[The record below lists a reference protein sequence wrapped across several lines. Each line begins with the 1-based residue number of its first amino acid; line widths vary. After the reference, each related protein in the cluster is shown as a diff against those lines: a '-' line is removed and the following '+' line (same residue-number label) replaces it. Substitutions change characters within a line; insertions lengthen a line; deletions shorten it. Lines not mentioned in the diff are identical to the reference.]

1 MDSLSARLAALDP
14 DAHAEPVFA
23 IAVSVK
29 DHAVEVP
36 THAHRHGQLVVALQG
51 AVTCRA
57 EGGLWMAPIGSGVW
71 IPGGVPH
78 SNHVTIN
85 GAICLL
91 FVDPAVPD
99 LPPRCC
105 TLPLSSMVIELIRHL
120 AATEAR
126 PGEPADGQTRRI
138 IEVILEE
145 LRRIDATGFHLPIT
159 DDPTLRLIADA
170 LIRTPEDRASVATW
184 AARVAMSERAL
195 ARLVVRETALSFG
208 RWRQQF
214 HIVTALQKLSAGASV
229 QAVALDLGYGSVSAF
244 IAMFK
249 AALGVSPARY
259 VARMTDP
266 HGRARAASADDRR
279 PLQEHRIAVEPQV

>member
-1 MDSLSARLAALDP
+1 MDPLSARLAALDP
-14 DAHAEPVFA
+14 DVHAGPAFA

-36 THAHRHGQLVVALQG
+36 THAHSRGQLVVALQG

-78 SNHVTIN
+78 SNHVTVN

-91 FVDPAVPD
+91 FVDPSVPD
-99 LPPRCC
+99 LPERCC
-105 TLPLSSMVIELIRHL
+105 TLPLLPMVIELIRHL

-126 PGEPADGQTRRI
+126 PGEPADSRTRRI

-170 LIRTPEDRASVATW
+170 LMRTPDDRASVAAW

-259 VARMTDP
+259 VARMTRP
-266 HGRARAASADDRR
+266 HGGT
-279 PLQEHRIAVEPQV
+279 PTVGWNG

>member
-1 MDSLSARLAALDP
+1 MDPLSASLAAFDP
-14 DAHAEPVFA
+14 DIHAGPAFA

-29 DHAVEVP
+29 DHKVEVP
-36 THAHRHGQLVVALQG
+36 THAHSRGQLVVALQG

-78 SNHVTIN
+78 SNHVTVN
-85 GAICLL
+85 GAICML

-99 LPPRCC
+99 LPERCC
-105 TLPLSSMVIELIRHL
+105 TLPLSPMVIELIRHL
-120 AATEAR
+120 AATAP
-126 PGEPADGQTRRI
+126 PGRPADGQTDRI
-138 IEVILEE
+138 TQVVLEE
-145 LRRIDATGFHLPIT
+145 LRRIETTGFHLPIT

-170 LIRTPEDRASVATW
+170 LMQSPDDRASVPAW

-259 VARMTDP
+259 IARMTRP
-266 HGRARAASADDRR
+266 HAVTSSAGWGG
-279 PLQEHRIAVEPQV
+279 

>member
-1 MDSLSARLAALDP
+1 MNSLNASLAAFDP
-14 DAHAEPVFA
+14 DVHAGPAFA
-23 IAVSVK
+23 ISVSVT
-29 DHAVEVP
+29 DHEIELP
-36 THAHRHGQLVVALQG
+36 THAHRHGQLVIALQG

-71 IPGGVPH
+71 VPGEVPH

-91 FVDPAVPD
+91 FVDPSVPN
-99 LPPRCC
+99 LPQRCC
-105 TLPLSSMVIELIRHL
+105 TLPLSPMVIELIRHL
-120 AATEAR
+120 AATTR
-126 PGEPADGQTRRI
+126 PGEPVDDQTRRI
-138 IEVILEE
+138 TEVVLEE
-145 LRRIDATGFHLPIT
+145 LRRIDTTGFHLPIT

-170 LIRTPEDRASVATW
+170 LIRTPDDRSSVATW

-214 HIVTALQKLSAGASV
+214 HIVTALQKLSAGAPV

-259 VARMTDP
+259 IARMTRP
-266 HGRARAASADDRR
+266 HGEAQTVGR
-279 PLQEHRIAVEPQV
+279 L

>member
-71 IPGGVPH
+71 IPAGPART
-78 SNHVTIN
+78 SKPAT
-85 GAICLL
+85 AICLL
-91 FVDPAVPD
+91 FIDPAVPD
-99 LPPRCC
+99 LPSRCC
-105 TLPLSSMVIELIRHL
+105 TLPLSPMVIELIRHL
-120 AATEAR
+120 AATEPR
-126 PGEPADGQTRRI
+126 PGEPADSQTRRI

-170 LIRTPEDRASVATW
+170 LMRSPDDRASVATW

-249 AALGVSPARY
+249 AALGLSPARY
-259 VARMTDP
+259 IARMTRP
-266 HGRARAASADDRR
+266 HAGTS
-279 PLQEHRIAVEPQV
+279 VGWSG

>member
-1 MDSLSARLAALDP
+1 MDPLSARLAALDP
-14 DAHAEPVFA
+14 DVHAGLAFA

-36 THAHRHGQLVVALQG
+36 THAHSRGQLVVALQG

-57 EGGLWMAPIGSGVW
+57 DGGLWMAPIGSGVW

-105 TLPLSSMVIELIRHL
+105 TLPLSPMLIELIRHL

-126 PGEPADGQTRRI
+126 PGAPVDGQTRRI

-170 LIRTPEDRASVATW
+170 LMRNPDDRASVATW

-214 HIVTALQKLSAGASV
+214 HIVTALQRLSAGASV

-259 VARMTDP
+259 IARMNRP
-266 HGRARAASADDRR
+266 HGVTSSAGWSG
-279 PLQEHRIAVEPQV
+279 

>member
-1 MDSLSARLAALDP
+1 MNFLSASLAAFDP

-23 IAVSVK
+23 LSVSVT
-29 DHAVEVP
+29 DHAVELP
-36 THAHRHGQLVVALQG
+36 THAHRHAQLVVALQG

-78 SNHVTIN
+78 SNHVTLN

-99 LPPRCC
+99 LPERCC
-105 TLPLSSMVIELIRHL
+105 TLPLSPMVIELIRHL
-120 AATEAR
+120 AATAP
-126 PGEPADGQTRRI
+126 PGQPVDDQTRRI
-138 IEVILEE
+138 TEVVLEE
-145 LRRIDATGFHLPIT
+145 LRRIDTTGFHLPIT
-159 DDPTLRLIADA
+159 DDPVLRLIADA
-170 LIRTPEDRASVATW
+170 LIRTPDDRASVAAW

-214 HIVTALQKLSAGASV
+214 HIVTALQKLSAGAPV

-259 VARMTDP
+259 IARMTRSHAEAP
-266 HGRARAASADDRR
+266 AVGRSG
-279 PLQEHRIAVEPQV
+279 